1 MFDKTITLTSSDGST
16 SLQITAGPG
25 GVKSILVS
33 SGPLVPP
40 KWKLITE
47 QQLIDLVEPALKEWL
62 DAPSSAAPAP
72 SNS

>member
-1 MFDKTITLTSSDGST
+1 MFDKTFTLKSSDGST

-33 SGPLVPP
+33 GGSEFPQR
-40 KWKLITE
+40 WKPITE
-47 QQLIDLVEPALKEWL
+47 QELIDLVEPALMEWL
-62 DAPSSAAPAP
+62 NGPSSAAPAP